1 MNFYHAYYKRQVY
14 NKDRDCWEDTY
25 YSFQGIIVIANNYD
39 EAKAKVEKCLLIVE
53 MEKEYGKYRAV
64 LVGDITECIGLDRR
78 HGFEGSFEVC
88 PIFEHIK

>member
-1 MNFYHAYYKRQVY
+1 MNFYHAYYKRQHYDEDSGQWNDTWY
-14 NKDRDCWEDTY
+14 NC
-25 YSFQGIIVIANNYD
+25 QGIIVIANNYD
-39 EAKAKVEKCLLIVE
+39 EAKAKVEKCLPIVE
-53 MEKEYGKYRAV
+53 TEKEYGKYRAV